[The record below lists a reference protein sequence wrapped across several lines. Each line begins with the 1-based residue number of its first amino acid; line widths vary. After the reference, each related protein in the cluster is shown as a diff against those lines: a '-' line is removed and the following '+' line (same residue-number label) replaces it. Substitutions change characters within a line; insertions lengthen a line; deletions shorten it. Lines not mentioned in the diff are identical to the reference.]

1 MQFIRFLSLAVAIL
15 LFLTVAVRA
24 PAWSDEKSKAK
35 ITGLIVSLDPGG
47 SFQIREFRTDRH
59 WVVLLHREIEVE
71 EDDDDRKGRRLRVG
85 DVVEIKGQILD
96 GRTLLATKI
105 KILAHS
111 TAQGPGGFNP
121 QPSVPSAPANPPN
134 NALVAIVKTL
144 GVGAAVKAFARPING
159 FINGLLQN
167 KGAAVQAQTKVVPI
181 LSVTIGIQTPG
192 SAYIGAAQVSGPPAA
207 LAKVEAVAVL
217 EADYQT
223 AFRVKALVP
232 VDNLKPWEAFRRV
245 PGVGVS
251 AIIDIRI

>member
-1 MQFIRFLSLAVAIL
+1 MRFIRIFSLAVAIL
-15 LFLTVAVRA
+15 LFLTVVMRA
-24 PAWSDEKSKAK
+24 PAWSDEKNKAK

-47 SFQIREFRTDRH
+47 SFQIREFRTDRR
-59 WVVLLHREIEVE
+59 WIVVLHREFKL
-71 EDDDDRKGRRLRVG
+71 DDDDDDKTGRRLSVG
-85 DVVEIKGQILD
+85 DVVEIKGQLLD

-111 TAQGPGGFNP
+111 SAQGPGGYNP
-121 QPSVPSAPANPPN
+121 QSAAPANPPN
-134 NALVAIVKTL
+134 NALVAVVKTL
-144 GVGAAVKAFARPING
+144 GVGAAVKAFAPGINS

-181 LSVTIGIQTPG
+181 LSVTIGISSPG
-192 SAYIGAAQVSGPPAA
+192 SAHIGAAQVSGPPAA

-223 AFRVKALVP
+223 AFRVKVLVP

>member
-1 MQFIRFLSLAVAIL
+1 MRFIRFFSLAVAIL

-24 PAWSDEKSKAK
+24 PAWSDEKNKAK
-35 ITGLIVSLDPGG
+35 ITGLIVALDPGG
-47 SFQIREFRTDRH
+47 SFQIREFRTDRR
-59 WVVLLHREIEVE
+59 WIVVLHREFKL
-71 EDDDDRKGRRLRVG
+71 DDDDDDKRGRRLSVG
-85 DVVEIKGQILD
+85 DVVEIKGQMLD

-111 TAQGPGGFNP
+111 SAQGPGGYNP
-121 QPSVPSAPANPPN
+121 QPAAPANPPN

-144 GVGAAVKAFARPING
+144 GVGAAVKAFAPGINS

-181 LSVTIGIQTPG
+181 LSVTIGISSPG
-192 SAYIGAAQVSGPPAA
+192 SAHIGAAQVSGPPAA

>member
-1 MQFIRFLSLAVAIL
+1 MRPTRVFSLAISVL
-15 LFLTVAVRA
+15 LFLTVALRA
-24 PAWSDEKSKAK
+24 PAWSDEKNKFK
-35 ITGLIVSLDPGG
+35 VTGLVVSLGGG
-47 SFQIREFRTDRH
+47 SFQLREFRTDRL
-59 WVVLLHREIEVE
+59 WSVLLHREIEM
-71 EDDDDRKGRRLRVG
+71 EDDDDRKGRPLRVG

-105 KILAHS
+105 KLLAHS
-111 TAQGPGGFNP
+111 GAQ
-121 QPSVPSAPANPPN
+121 VPSGPVAQLPAPANPN
-134 NALVAIVKTL
+134 NALVAVIKTI
-144 GVGAAVKAFARPING
+144 GVGAAVKAFAQPING
-159 FINGLLQN
+159 FINTLLQN

-181 LSVTIGIQTPG
+181 LSIAIGIQAPG